1 VEHGSHRRS
10 DEQTDG
16 GNHLGGPLVAGVI
29 LLLCALLGFGI
40 ATQVRRTAAGD
51 SLAAMRPDDLVQILD
66 GLQQREDDLNS
77 EVVALQSTLARLRV
91 GGASSG
97 QALAEAQRQAEQLGI
112 LAGTVA
118 AHGPGIRITIADPAK
133 SVEPEVLLDAVQE
146 LRNAGAE
153 AQQIDGIRIG
163 MDSAFTGDRSQIL
176 LDGTPVTRPILIVA
190 IGDPPTLAAAM
201 AIPGG
206 VVDSVKRTGARI
218 EVTQSNTVVV
228 DALRPVRTPQYARP
242 TG

>member
-1 VEHGSHRRS
+1 VI
-10 DEQTDG
+10 
-16 GNHLGGPLVAGVI
+16 GVI

-40 ATQVRRTAAGD
+40 ATQVRRTADGD
-51 SLAAMRPDDLVQILD
+51 SLAGLRPDDLVQILD
-66 GLQQREDDLNS
+66 GLQQREDDLTAEIS
-77 EVVALQSTLARLRV
+77 SLESTLAKLRA

-97 QALAEAQRQAEQLGI
+97 QALAEAQRQAQQLGI

-118 AHGPGIRITIADPAK
+118 AHGPGIRITISDPAH
-133 SVEPEVLLDAVQE
+133 SVAPEVLLGAVQE

-153 AQQIDGIRIG
+153 AQQIDHIRIG
-163 MDSAFTGDRSQIL
+163 VSSAFTGDRSQLL
-176 LDGTPVTRPILIVA
+176 LDGRALSRPMVIVA

-206 VVDSVKRTGARI
+206 VIDSIKRTGATV
-218 EVTQSNTVVV
+218 EVTQSDLVVV
-228 DALRPVRTPQYARP
+228 DALRPQHDPQYARP